1 MSSSQF
7 TSFPFNVEHTISE
20 LKHWLPAQSALKDFI
35 HHNTLHA
42 FQHLNFKEGILTASQ
57 RLGYKVLLPLDEYRA
72 HYKSGKIR
80 KEILLNLIS
89 VRKPNIDALNFLD
102 AMLNQDYGRR
112 QQAIIGSLRAHWKKE
127 YKIDLDSLVHPLLFR
142 VVCAFL
148 DQGISVWS
156 FPLRDL
162 SFKSALLQLEKTSSV
177 SFFRTQEIR
186 SLFIS
191 GEYTLTSLLHQ
202 LVGSEK
208 FFAQYLFDQ
217 QFAHQGWSGFVS
229 TVEDQPWTLLDKKK
243 ISLLE
248 FIEFECLLE
257 LDALKSQLASQWKPL
272 GAIPELLPPDLF
284 STAVTDEYF
293 DILYL
298 WHEAFEWSYYDQA
311 LGGIQSCHLSE
322 KSNIENSFQ
331 AIFCIDDR
339 ECSLRRYLEDTDNN
353 CATYSTPGFFGVE
366 FYYKPVGSKFLD
378 KLCPAPVFPKYII
391 EEKAT
396 KAKHKKDPHFSKVS
410 QSFHSGWLISQTLGF
425 WSAIKLFANVF
436 NPKFQPAA
444 TSSFKHMDRSAILQI
459 EREEAITDNDLRMG
473 YTAEEMADRVEGTLR
488 CIGLINN
495 FASMIYVVG
504 HGASSVNNP
513 HYSAY
518 DCGACSGRAGSVNAR
533 VFAAMAN
540 HKNVRTILGERGINI
555 PETTFFMGALHDTT
569 VDHIEFYDRV
579 SLSPERRKAHRLNK
593 SNFDKALE
601 KNAVERARRFL
612 NIRKD
617 GSDAEIHASMKRRAI
632 SLFEPRPE
640 LNHATNAL
648 CIVGRR
654 EMTKKLFLD
663 RRAFMNSYDYRT
675 DPDGK
680 YLFQILRPAAP
691 VCGGINLEY
700 FFSRVDNLKMGAGTK
715 LPHNVMGLFGVA
727 NGMEGDLRPGLPS
740 QMIEIH
746 DPVRLLIIVE
756 QFPDIVLNVIQRDA
770 ATYEWFGNNW
780 VNLVAVQPE
789 TREFFTF
796 ENGHFKNYKPLFK
809 PEFMKNK
816 SILFRNE
823 VENLPVMLIPD

>member
-1 MSSSQF
+1 MASKKF
-7 TSFPFNVEHTISE
+7 NPFPFQSDLAVAE
-20 LKHWLPAQSALKDFI
+20 LKHWLPAQAALKDFI

-42 FQHLNFKEGILTASQ
+42 FQHMNFKDGILTASR
-57 RLGYKVLLPLDEYRA
+57 RLGYKVLLPLEEYRA
-72 HYKSGKIR
+72 YYRSGRINH
-80 KEILLNLIS
+80 EILLQLIS
-89 VRKPNIDALNFLD
+89 ERKPQVNASSFLNE
-102 AMLNQDYGRR
+102 MLSEGYIGERN
-112 QQAIIGSLRAHWKKE
+112 AIIGSLRAYWKKI
-127 YKIDLDSLVHPLLFR
+127 YKVDLDSMVHPLLFR
-142 VVCAFL
+142 ITCAFL

-156 FPLRDL
+156 FPIRGI
-162 SFKSALLQLEKTSSV
+162 SFREALVELEKTSSA
-177 SFFRTQEIR
+177 SFFRTKEVR
-186 SLFIS
+186 SLFLS
-191 GEYTLTSLLHQ
+191 GEYTLHTLLQKLIGH
-202 LVGSEK
+202 EEH
-208 FFAQYLFDQ
+208 FAQYLFDQ

-229 TVEDQPWTLLDKKK
+229 TAEDQPWTLLDEKK
-243 ISLLE
+243 ISLQE

-257 LDALKSQLASQWKPL
+257 LDALNSQLPKKWKPL
-272 GAIPELLPPDLF
+272 GDFPEVYPPDLF
-284 STAVTDEYF
+284 THQHTDDYF
-293 DILYL
+293 DVLYL

-311 LGGIQSCHLSE
+311 LGGINCSPEVILKTS
-322 KSNIENSFQ
+322 ENSFQ

-339 ECSLRRYLEDTDNN
+339 ECSLRRYLEDADKE
-353 CATYSTPGFFGVE
+353 CATFGTPGFFGVE
-366 FYYKPVGSKFLD
+366 FYYKPVGGKFLN

-396 KAKHKKDPHFSKVS
+396 KSKLQTDLHFSKIS

-425 WSAIKLFANVF
+425 WSAFKLFANVF
-436 NPKFQPAA
+436 NPGFQPAA
-444 TSSFKHMDRSAILQI
+444 TSSFRHMDRSAILQI
-459 EREEAITDNDLRMG
+459 ERESDVTQAGLLTG
-473 YTAEEMADRVEGTLR
+473 YTPQEMADRVEGTLR
-488 CIGLINN
+488 CIGLLQD
-495 FASMIYVVG
+495 FAKMIYVVG

-540 HKNVRTILGERGINI
+540 HPLVRELLSNRGIAI
-555 PETTFFMGALHDTT
+555 PDSTFFMGALHDTT

-579 SLSPERRKAHRLNK
+579 ALSPDRRKAHRKNRGA
-593 SNFDKALE
+593 FEIALE
-601 KNAVERARRFL
+601 KNAVERSRRFL

-617 GSDAEIHASMKRRAI
+617 ISDKEIHSVIKRRAI

-654 EMTKKLFLD
+654 ELTKHLFLD

-675 DPDGK
+675 DPEGK
-680 YLFQILRPAAP
+680 YLFNILRPAAP

-700 FFSRVDNLKMGAGTK
+700 FFSRVDNLKLGAGTK

-756 QFPDIVLNVIQRDA
+756 QFPDIVLDVIQRED
-770 ATYEWFGNNW
+770 ATYEWFKNNW

-789 TREFFTF
+789 TKEFFIF
-796 ENGHFKNYKPLFK
+796 HQGEFKKYYPLFK
-809 PEFMKNK
+809 PEFMKNS
-816 SILFRNE
+816 SIIFRNE
-823 VENLPVMLIPD
+823 SGNLPVMLIPN

>member
-1 MSSSQF
+1 MSSNKF
-7 TSFPFNVEHTISE
+7 YPFPFQTDCAVAE
-20 LKHWLPAQSALKDFI
+20 LKHWLPAQAALKDFI

-42 FQHLNFKEGILTASQ
+42 FQHMSFKDGILTASR
-57 RLGYKVLLPLDEYRA
+57 RLGYKVMLPLEEYRA
-72 HYKSGKIR
+72 YFRSGRITKD
-80 KEILLNLIS
+80 ILIQLITEQ
-89 VRKPNIDALNFLD
+89 KPNNNVQEFLD
-102 AMLNQDYGRR
+102 EMLCKDYIGDRN
-112 QQAIIGSLRAHWKKE
+112 AIIGSLRAYWKKL
-127 YKIDLDSLVHPLLFR
+127 YKVDLDSIVHPLLFR
-142 VVCAFL
+142 ITCAFL

-156 FPLRDL
+156 FPIRGV
-162 SFKSALLQLEKTSSV
+162 SFREALLQLEKTSSA
-177 SFFRTQEIR
+177 SFFRTKEVR

-191 GEYTLTSLLHQ
+191 GEYSIETLLQ
-202 LVGSEK
+202 KLVGREEY
-208 FFAQYLFDQ
+208 FAQYLFDQ

-229 TVEDQPWTLLDKKK
+229 TAEDQPWTLLDEKK
-243 ISLLE
+243 ISLRE
-248 FIEFECLLE
+248 FIELECLLE
-257 LDALKSQLASQWKPL
+257 LDALHSQLRDQWKPL
-272 GAIPELLPPDLF
+272 GTFSEVYPPDLF
-284 STAVTDEYF
+284 AQQHTDEYF

-298 WHEAFEWSYYDQA
+298 WHQAFEWSYYDQA
-311 LGGIQSCHLSE
+311 LGGIHTNPRMESK
-322 KSNIENSFQ
+322 KSNHSFQ

-339 ECSLRRYLEDTDNN
+339 ECSLRRYIEEADKD
-353 CATYSTPGFFGVE
+353 CATYGTPGFFGVE
-366 FYYKPVGSKFLD
+366 FYYKPVGGKFLN

-396 KAKHKKDPHFSKVS
+396 KTKHKVDPHFSKVS

-425 WSAIKLFANVF
+425 WSAFKLFANVF
-436 NPKFQPAA
+436 NPRFQPAA
-444 TSSFKHMDRSAILQI
+444 TSSFRHMHRSAILQI
-459 EREEAITDNDLRMG
+459 ERESDVTYNGLLTG
-473 YTAEEMADRVEGTLR
+473 YTIHEMADRVEGTLR
-488 CIGLINN
+488 CIGLLKD
-495 FASMIYVVG
+495 FAQMIYVVG

-540 HKNVRTILGERGINI
+540 HPKVRELLNDRGIAI
-555 PETTFFMGALHDTT
+555 PPSTFFMGALHDTT

-579 SLSPERRKAHRLNK
+579 ALSPDRRKAHRK
-593 SNFDKALE
+593 HRATFEKALE
-601 KNAVERARRFL
+601 QNAVERARRFL

-617 GSDAEIHASMKRRAI
+617 ISDQEIHTIMKRRAI

-654 EMTKKLFLD
+654 ELTKHLFLD

-680 YLFQILRPAAP
+680 YLFNILRPAAP

-700 FFSRVDNLKMGAGTK
+700 FFSRVDNLKLGAGTK

-756 QFPDIVLNVIQRDA
+756 QYPEVVLQVIQRED
-770 ATYEWFGNNW
+770 ATYEWFKNNW
-780 VNLVAVQPE
+780 VNLVVVQPS
-789 TREFFTF
+789 TQEFFVF
-796 ENGHFKNYKPLFK
+796 GEGNFKKYTPMFR
-809 PEFMKNK
+809 PEIMKN
-816 SILFRNE
+816 SSVIFRNE
-823 VENLPVMLIPD
+823 TENLPVMLIPD